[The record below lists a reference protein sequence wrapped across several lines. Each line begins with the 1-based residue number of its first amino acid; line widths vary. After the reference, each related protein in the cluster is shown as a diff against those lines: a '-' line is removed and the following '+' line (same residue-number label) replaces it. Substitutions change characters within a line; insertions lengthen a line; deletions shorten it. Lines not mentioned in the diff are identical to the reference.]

1 MDTSMKRS
9 NTLNLLILFI
19 LSLSFSACTAS
30 VTIPTA
36 TLIPTLPTSTS
47 PALTPTATSFRIIPS
62 PTPTRP
68 INPDI
73 TPDPVQL
80 ERWKEYENA
89 LAKSVLPHLA
99 SEEVLCEWDIL
110 GRSADEVYVWAV
122 CSGMDGGGSV
132 PAVIH
137 LEEDGSIQSVER
149 IINWSAD
156 IVRLF
161 PADVRGKFD
170 RYPSGRAREMTEHI
184 EQRRIHPGEPPL
196 IILSTTP
203 TP

>member
-1 MDTSMKRS
+1 
-9 NTLNLLILFI
+9 
-19 LSLSFSACTAS
+19 
-30 VTIPTA
+30 
-36 TLIPTLPTSTS
+36 
-47 PALTPTATSFRIIPS
+47 
-62 PTPTRP
+62 
-68 INPDI
+68 
-73 TPDPVQL
+73 L

-89 LAKSVLPHLA
+89 LAKSVLPHLG
-99 SEEVLCEWDIL
+99 SEEVLCEWDLL
-110 GRSADEVYVWAV
+110 GRSAGEVYVWAV

-137 LEEDGSIQSVER
+137 LEEDRSIQSVER

-156 IVRLF
+156 ILRLF
-161 PADVRGKFD
+161 PTDVRGKFD
-170 RYPSGRAREMTEHI
+170 IYPSGRAREMSEHI